1 MLPTSP
7 AMAKMGGGDLAT
19 HLFARTNFFFFGL
32 VWSTYEEDKT
42 EDEKAIKKSLVHCR
56 LILEI
61 TTSKFYRGGCPPPHF
76 CFKIGSPWA
85 SEILWRAEPLR
96 DSQTPGVRLA
106 DGSKLKLI
114 CKRHL
119 QGNDFRSSWRENLI
133 GKGTIPILTE
143 SQQICLWSSLV
154 TACYCKG
161 YVFLAISIAVEVFN
175 RNRYK
180 QDW

>member
-7 AMAKMGGGDLAT
+7 AMAKMCGGDLAT
-19 HLFARTNFFFFGL
+19 HLFARTNFFFLVL

-42 EDEKAIKKSLVHCR
+42 EDEKTIKKSLVHCR

-96 DSQTPGVRLA
+96 DSQTPGVRPA
-106 DGSKLKLI
+106 DDSKLQLI
-114 CKRHL
+114 CKRHP

-133 GKGTIPILTE
+133 GKGNTPNFQRSHDKSASGARL
-143 SQQICLWSSLV
+143 SLRA
-154 TACYCKG
+154 TAKG
-161 YVFLAISIAVEVFN
+161 MFF
-175 RNRYK
+175 
-180 QDW
+180 

>member
-7 AMAKMGGGDLAT
+7 AMAKVGGGDLAT

-96 DSQTPGVRLA
+96 DSQTPGVRPA
-106 DGSKLKLI
+106 DDSKLQLI
-114 CKRHL
+114 CKRHP

-133 GKGTIPILTE
+133 GKGTIPNFNGVTTNLPLE
-143 SQQICLWSSLV
+143 LACHCVLLQRVCFFSHFNCGWS
-154 TACYCKG
+154 
-161 YVFLAISIAVEVFN
+161 I
-175 RNRYK
+175 
-180 QDW
+180 